1 MRETVNFLII
11 ALPIIVLF
19 ILVTSFS
26 RIVRHPKRII
36 PEDNGRKKISSN
48 PSFFGGSSNKNYYF
62 DDDFLYEVDKRTTY
76 EIGLTKITQI
86 KPGYTK
92 VNNRRKWTITYIKEG
107 EKKQVQ
113 FYPNLTVFNHNFADF
128 LTTVKRVNPDAE
140 VKNVSLFN
148 M

>member
-1 MRETVNFLII
+1 MQETVNFLLIT
-11 ALPIIVLF
+11 LPIIVLF
-19 ILVTSFS
+19 ILVNSFS
-26 RIVRHPKRII
+26 RILRHPKRII
-36 PEDNGRKKISSN
+36 PEDNGRKKISCN
-48 PSFFGGSSNKNYYF
+48 PAYFGGSSHKNYYY
-62 DDDFLYEVDKRTTY
+62 DDNFLYEVDKRTTC
-76 EIGLTKITQI
+76 EIDLAKITQI

-128 LTTVKRVNPDAE
+128 LTTVKQINPDADI
-140 VKNVSLFN
+140 KNVSLFN